1 MMAMQDIY
9 YEDVTPGTALH
20 AGPYVIPEQEL
31 LTFAATWDPMP
42 MHIDKAFAAP
52 HGGLTAPGIYL
63 FAIKMRLVHS
73 LPLRRTVLATFGYDE
88 VRFHKSAHPGD
99 ALTLELSWTEKRRS
113 RSKPDL
119 GIVSGRYSLINA
131 AGEVVMTHLDT
142 VLMRLRNPELSA

>member
-1 MMAMQDIY
+1 
-9 YEDVTPGTALH
+9 
-20 AGPYVIPEQEL
+20 
-31 LTFAATWDPMP
+31 

-88 VRFHKSAHPGD
+88 VRFHQSAHPGD
-99 ALTLELSWTEKRRS
+99 ALTLELKWTEKRRS

-131 AGEVVMTHLDT
+131 AGEVVMSLPRYRADAAAQSGAQ
-142 VLMRLRNPELSA
+142 RLNGGGYGRSTRVAIAK

>member
-1 MMAMQDIY
+1 MTAMQNIY
-9 YEDVTPGTALH
+9 YEDVTVGAALR

-31 LTFAATWDPMP
+31 LSFAATWDPLP
-42 MHIDKAFAAP
+42 MHVDKTFAAQ

-73 LPLRRTVLATFGYDE
+73 LPLRSTVVATFGYDE
-88 VRFHKSAHPGD
+88 VRFHQSAHPGD

-131 AGEVVMTHLDT
+131 AGQKVMSHIDT
-142 VLMRLRNPELSA
+142 VLMRLRNPEIDA